1 MEDLNTVRTL
11 ITVGGAL
18 ASVAGAWWLM
28 RYQIGE
34 LKKEDEKQSSAL
46 TAIGKK
52 MDKAHTELNLLE
64 QKQSVI
70 GGMMKPEAVAEHH
83 KEMTGMQK
91 DIYYLRRD
99 VDELR
104 TK

>member
-11 ITVGGAL
+11 VTLGGVF

-34 LKKEDEKQSSAL
+34 LKAEDVKQSRAMN
-46 TAIGKK
+46 AIGSKL
-52 MDKAHTELNLLE
+52 DTANTELNLLA

-70 GGMMKPEAVAEHH
+70 GGMMKPEAVADHH
-83 KEMTGMQK
+83 KQITGMEK
-91 DIYYLRRD
+91 DIEFLRRD